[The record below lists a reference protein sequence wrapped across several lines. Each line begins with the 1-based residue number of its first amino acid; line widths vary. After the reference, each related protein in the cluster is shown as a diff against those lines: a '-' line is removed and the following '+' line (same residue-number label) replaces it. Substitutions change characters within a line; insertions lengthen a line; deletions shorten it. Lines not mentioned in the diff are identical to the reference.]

1 MMETANGRK
10 LAALMPRDRI
20 VSESDGPF
28 AKVQGAIVMPWD
40 ANTVALKLSE
50 LWHVSQD
57 DALFVLRSNG
67 LRLMRRLVGS
77 ESSDG

>member
-10 LAALMPRDRI
+10 LAVLMPRDRI
-20 VSESDGPF
+20 VSESDGSF
-28 AKVQGAIVMPWD
+28 AKVQGA
-40 ANTVALKLSE
+40 
-50 LWHVSQD
+50 
-57 DALFVLRSNG
+57 NG